1 MLSLNTYRKN
11 SVSLPDVCRELR
23 GTIKNCTVLL
33 LSTKSFSVAEV
44 DLLPVNGRFNSG
56 DGSLL
61 FVARA
66 FNKDYELRW
75 TATLEDSDAEE
86 HDSKGEAVLLT
97 EKKPDL
103 LKGWDL
109 IQTPFVEKNEVS
121 YIMRGRHGETDASPE
136 RSSMCD
142 RTADESKTPKVA
154 SGEEPSDEKPQAE
167 IRAFEYI
174 AADDGHGNCPVIA
187 ERVCGWKPL

>member
-1 MLSLNTYRKN
+1 MLNLNTYRKN

-33 LSTKSFSVAEV
+33 LSTRSCCVVEV
-44 DLLPVNGRFNSG
+44 DSLPENGRFNSG

-66 FNKDYELRW
+66 FNKDYELWW

-109 IQTPFVEKNEVS
+109 IQTPFVEK
-121 YIMRGRHGETDASPE
+121 T
-136 RSSMCD
+136 
-142 RTADESKTPKVA
+142 KVA

-167 IRAFEYI
+167 IRTFEYI
-174 AADDGHGNCPVIA
+174 AADDGHGDCPVIA